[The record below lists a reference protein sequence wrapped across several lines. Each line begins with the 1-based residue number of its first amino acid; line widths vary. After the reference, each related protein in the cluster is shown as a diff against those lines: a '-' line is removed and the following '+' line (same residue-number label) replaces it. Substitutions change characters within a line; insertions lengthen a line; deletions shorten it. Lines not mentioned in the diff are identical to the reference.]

1 MIVIIF
7 ISAGTIHSS
16 QYSKRCREL
25 SLIREFIEEI
35 TIMIKF
41 RSIPVGEL
49 ISSFLYKERYVSS
62 DFFSG
67 LRKVYENKESYD
79 KVIWSEC
86 LESISY
92 LKDEDKEAVLA
103 LGDVLGET
111 DTEGQIS
118 MLTMTSE
125 IIRNNLESAKAEKA
139 NKEKLILNIWLFAG
153 IGLGIMI
160 I

>member
-25 SLIREFIEEI
+25 SLIREFIEET

-49 ISSFLYKERYVSS
+49 ISSFLYKERYASS
-62 DFFSG
+62 DLFSG

-125 IIRNNLESAKAEKA
+125 IIRNNLESTKAEKA
-139 NKEKLILNIWLFAG
+139 NKETLILNIRLFAG